1 MEADK
6 VETVIAALRTLEFDE
21 VGAILAA
28 MELEEDTAV
37 ASLAEGKRKRRML
50 LQIEDSIEEVTEG
63 EKIATIKNS
72 IIPAMPAQVLE
83 QLLQELEAEDDEQ
96 QVAVVDNNETI
107 LPVNRLT
114 AVNTS
119 TPRTEAIPT
128 DREVKMEMSSI
139 NADKVDRMTE
149 TITILKHLGL
159 DNLNKTLRRELK
171 ISGTIG
177 GASKDS
183 LNWMGILS
191 QVNDARAK
199 NYSDREIIGALKKAT
214 PAGTPTR
221 TYLEAKSERP
231 LNVILKFIRQYLKEK
246 DPSELLQEM
255 SACYQLDSEDALT
268 FIIRIIEMREK
279 LYIMA
284 KEDGDIS
291 AAHIDNVYARTII
304 TGLTNMSVKYRIEAL
319 LRAQVD
325 DDIVI
330 KEVNAVTS
338 EESERKMKKLSSKS
352 AKLKVAASQVNGESS
367 ELETVMAPLLASMK
381 SMAEDLKTLQKEVS
395 EVKERPTT
403 FKRYARGC
411 TDCRQKGEGQTCRHC
426 WRCGKND
433 HLAAKCPS
441 RNRSA
446 TDTNATAAASNE
458 NRL

>member
-72 IIPAMPAQVLE
+72 IIPAMPAQVRE
-83 QLLQELEAEDDEQ
+83 QLLQELESEDDEQ
-96 QVAVVDNNETI
+96 QVAVVDNNDTI

-199 NYSDREIIGALKKAT
+199 NYSDREIIGALKEAT
-214 PAGTPTR
+214 PAGT
-221 TYLEAKSERP
+221 
-231 LNVILKFIRQYLKEK
+231 
-246 DPSELLQEM
+246 
-255 SACYQLDSEDALT
+255 
-268 FIIRIIEMREK
+268 
-279 LYIMA
+279 
-284 KEDGDIS
+284 
-291 AAHIDNVYARTII
+291 
-304 TGLTNMSVKYRIEAL
+304 
-319 LRAQVD
+319 
-325 DDIVI
+325 
-330 KEVNAVTS
+330 
-338 EESERKMKKLSSKS
+338 
-352 AKLKVAASQVNGESS
+352 
-367 ELETVMAPLLASMK
+367 
-381 SMAEDLKTLQKEVS
+381 
-395 EVKERPTT
+395 
-403 FKRYARGC
+403 
-411 TDCRQKGEGQTCRHC
+411 
-426 WRCGKND
+426 
-433 HLAAKCPS
+433 
-441 RNRSA
+441 
-446 TDTNATAAASNE
+446 
-458 NRL
+458 